1 MRRQSVAW
9 ERAAEVREAAE
20 GWLRAGA
27 IGTATYDA
35 VLNAYPDP
43 CVTPSAVWRI
53 LTAGMVTAVV
63 VCTLGALYVATQPGA
78 ASLALL
84 LFVLAAA
91 AFMVTEYLEASPRS
105 ARRGAAGATAFW
117 GNIFVLGGL
126 GIFLSEA
133 QHVDGESAL
142 DAVLL
147 ASALVWAA
155 SCWRWGT
162 PLFAGLSAVSSFLF
176 LSRLPLGRALWL
188 LAGAAL
194 VGLVARRPDDLA
206 WAPSHRRAAMVLL
219 VVGVA
224 AVYGASNVYSLDQHV
239 VEGFLKFAPPPRR
252 AAVLAHGGR
261 GHRHGRA
268 APGHSVV
275 GPEIAT
281 DRAARHGDRAP
292 GAVAR
297 HAATLRARRA
307 PLGGADR
314 LGCAAHRPVRSR
326 SSGPCAA
333 SPGGERWGFTADPL
347 FSDERRQQILQTV
360 PVVAAF
366 TPPAAPVAATDA
378 PGFTGRGGAFGGGG
392 ASDKF

>member
-1 MRRQSVAW
+1 MRRESVAW

-35 VLNAYPDP
+35 VRNAYPDP
-43 CVTPSAVWRI
+43 CVTPSAVWRV

-63 VCTLGALYVATQPGA
+63 VCTLGALWAATQPGA
-78 ASLALL
+78 TSLALL
-84 LFVLAAA
+84 LFVLGAA

-117 GNIFVLGGL
+117 GNIFILGGL

-133 QHVDGESAL
+133 QHVEGERAL

-155 SCWRWGT
+155 SCWRWGS

-219 VVGVA
+219 VVGVG
-224 AVYGASNVYSLDQHV
+224 AVYVASNVYSLDEHV
-239 VEGFLKFAPPPRR
+239 IEGFLKFAPPRGARPFWLMVV
-252 AAVLAHGGR
+252 AAIATAVLPLGILWWGLKSR
-261 GHRHGRA
+261 R
-268 APGHSVV
+268 VV
-275 GPEIAT
+275 LLDTGIVLLALSL
-281 DRAARHGDRAP
+281 
-292 GAVAR
+292 V
-297 HAATLRARRA
+297 TLRHYVHVA
-307 PLGGADR
+307 PLWVVLTASGALLVVVALAVER
-314 LGCAAHRPVRSR
+314 ALRGR
-326 SSGPCAA
+326 
-333 SPGGERWGFTADPL
+333 PGGERWGFTADPL
-347 FSDERRQQILQTV
+347 FSDDRRQRILQTV
-360 PVVAAF
+360 S
-366 TPPAAPVAATDA
+366 VAATFTPA
-378 PGFTGRGGAFGGGG
+378 ARVTATEQPGFAGRGGEFGGGG